1 MSVRRLRDR
10 ARLHQREDLVE
21 LSPVAQLLDA
31 SHELFPPQPLL
42 AVARGLPVVP
52 GVAVPRLG
60 AEFESEARRVGHERG
75 IAERGGIGPV
85 LLLHGCPSGR
95 RAVRLR
101 RVMWENLARGCP
113 GGFAQGP
120 RGRRRAPR
128 VGVPRTIPSPLPARS
143 SLARDA
149 DHLIGRRGGLLAGFF
164 LARARLRARFPLA
177 IARDGICR
185 RARTYIARMGRVHR
199 GATPGGTSGPRAG
212 RQIAVRPRVP
222 RVERAPSRDGAR
234 ATGR

>member
-1 MSVRRLRDR
+1 M
-10 ARLHQREDLVE
+10 
-21 LSPVAQLLDA
+21 
-31 SHELFPPQPLL
+31 
-42 AVARGLPVVP
+42 
-52 GVAVPRLG
+52 
-60 AEFESEARRVGHERG
+60 
-75 IAERGGIGPV
+75 

-101 RVMWENLARGCP
+101 RGRWKNLARGCP

-199 GATPGGTSGPRAG
+199 GATPGVTSGPHAE

-234 ATGR
+234 ATGRLISQARRGARRGGGIASRRLADPRAQRRGPSRRCARGRHRGAARGPRRGRRARGSAIGHQPQAR